1 MNRAFQYIILF
12 SLLACSLLISC
23 SMSEGR
29 KKAEQQKL
37 QLHVDPP
44 SGATKP
50 SQPGS
55 AMIDTVSYKS
65 LVRHLV
71 HDTAKGGWPVKTAYP
86 LPGALLPYYRIVAYY
101 GNFYSA
107 GMGILG
113 KLPPQQMLAQLRSE
127 AAKWQQA
134 DTSIP
139 VLPAIHYIAVTA
151 QRSPGKDHRYRL
163 RMPFTEITKAI
174 ELAKSINGIVFLDVQ
189 VGHSTV
195 EDEIPRLDSF
205 LLMPDVHL
213 AIDPEFSMKDGS
225 VPCSKIGT
233 LDAADVN
240 YAVAHLATLV
250 RNNHLPPKILIVHR
264 FTKGMLTNYRSIR
277 TCPEV
282 QIVVNMD
289 GFGFPAKKVSSYDLA
304 IRKEPVQFAGFKLFY
319 QNDKLT
325 RPYRLMQQDEILKL
339 YPSPIYIQYQ

>member
-1 MNRAFQYIILF
+1 
-12 SLLACSLLISC
+12 
-23 SMSEGR
+23 MSEGR

-37 QLHVDPP
+37 QLSSNTTQGV
-44 SGATKP
+44 TKP
-50 SQPGS
+50 SQPVS
-55 AMIDTVSYKS
+55 ARLDTVSYNA
-65 LVRHLV
+65 LLRHLV
-71 HDTAKGGWPVKTAYP
+71 HDTAKGGWPAKTAYP
-86 LPGALLPYYRIVAYY
+86 LPGAILPYHRIVAYY
-101 GNFYSA
+101 GNFYSS

-113 KLPPQQMLAQLRSE
+113 ALPPQQMLAQLKSE
-127 AAKWQQA
+127 AAKWHEA

-151 QRSPGKDHRYRL
+151 QRSPGKDHGYRL
-163 RMPFTEITKAI
+163 RMPFTEISKAI
-174 ELAKSINGIVFLDVQ
+174 DLANSINGIAFLDVQ

-195 EDEIPRLDSF
+195 QEEIPRLDSF
-205 LLMPDVHL
+205 LLMPNVHL

-225 VPCSKIGT
+225 IPCSKIGT
-233 LDAADVN
+233 MDAADVN
-240 YAVAHLATLV
+240 FTVSHLAALV
-250 RNNHLPPKILIVHR
+250 RQHHLPPKILIVHR
-264 FTKGMLTNYRSIR
+264 FTKGMLTNYRNIS

-319 QNDKLT
+319 DNDKKT
-325 RPYRLMQQDEILKL
+325 PPHRLMRQDEILKL

>member
-1 MNRAFQYIILF
+1 MNRTHQHIVFIT
-12 SLLACSLLISC
+12 LLACSIASC

-37 QLHVDPP
+37 QLHTNATPP
-44 SGATKP
+44 ITKS
-50 SQPGS
+50 SQASS
-55 AMIDTVSYKS
+55 AMLDTVLFNS
-65 LVRHLV
+65 LLRHLV

-86 LPGALLPYYRIVAYY
+86 LPGALLPYHRIVAYY

-113 KLPPQQMLAQLRSE
+113 KLPPEQMLAQLKSE

-134 DTSIP
+134 DTSLP

-151 QRSPGKDHRYRL
+151 QRSPGKDHMYRQ

-174 ELAKSINGIVFLDVQ
+174 DLAKSINGIVFLDVQ

-195 EDEIPRLDSF
+195 ENEIPLLDSF
-205 LLMPDVHL
+205 LLMPNVHL

-225 VPCSKIGT
+225 IPSSKIGIM
-233 LDAADVN
+233 DAADVN
-240 YAVAHLATLV
+240 FAVSHLAALV
-250 RNNHLPPKILIVHR
+250 REHHLPPKVLIVHR
-264 FTKGMLTNYRSIR
+264 FTKGMLSNYRSIS

-319 QNDKLT
+319 ENDKKT
-325 RPYRLMQQDEILKL
+325 APYRLMQQDEILKL
-339 YPSPIYIQYQ
+339 YPSPVYIQYQ